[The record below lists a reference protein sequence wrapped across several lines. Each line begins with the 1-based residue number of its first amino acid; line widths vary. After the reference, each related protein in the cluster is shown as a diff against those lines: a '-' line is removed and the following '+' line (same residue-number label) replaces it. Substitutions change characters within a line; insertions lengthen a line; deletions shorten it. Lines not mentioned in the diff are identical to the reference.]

1 MLDGLLAELMLGLP
15 ALLVVGPRA
24 TGKST
29 TARRH
34 AATVVQL
41 DQPAEAT
48 VFEADPD
55 AALRDLPEP
64 VLLDEWQAVPSVLGA
79 VKRSVDTDSRP
90 GRFLLTGSVR
100 GDLDVNMWAAT
111 GRVVRVEMFPL
122 TVAEQLG
129 RGTRP
134 LIDRVVDTV
143 DLLPAEDAPD
153 LRGYVDLALRGG
165 FPDAALARPL
175 VRDRWLDSYVNQM
188 VTRDALDVDG
198 ARDPERLGR
207 FFHAYAVASA
217 GVVEHKALYEAA
229 HIDRK
234 TAIAYTQVL
243 KNLMIVDELPAWA
256 TNRLK
261 RLVRSPKRY
270 LIDSALFANSLAV
283 DAAAVMRNGDVL
295 GRLIE
300 TFVVAQLRAE
310 ATVAESRPRLFHLR
324 RADAGREVDV
334 VAETRGGGIVG
345 IEVKTTSAPK
355 PDDARHLAWLRD
367 EVGPDFVAG
376 IVLHTGP
383 RTFTMGDR
391 IVAAPI
397 CTLWA

>member
-1 MLDGLLAELMLGLP
+1 MLDGLLAELMEGLP

-34 AATVVQL
+34 VETIVQL
-41 DQPAEAT
+41 DQPGQAT

-64 VLLDEWQAVPSVLGA
+64 ILLDEWQAVPSVLGA
-79 VKRSVDTDSRP
+79 VKRAVDADFRP

-100 GDLDVNMWAAT
+100 GDLDAKMWPAT
-111 GRVVRVEMFPL
+111 GRVVRLEMFPL

-129 RGTRP
+129 RGTVP
-134 LIDRVVDTV
+134 LIDRAVGAV
-143 DLLPAEDAPD
+143 DLLPASDVPD
-153 LRGYVDLALRGG
+153 LRGYVELAVRGG
-165 FPDAALARPL
+165 FPEAALARPA
-175 VRDRWLDSYVNQM
+175 VRDRWLESYVDQM

-198 ARDPERLGR
+198 ARDPDRLRR

-217 GVVEHKALYEAA
+217 GVVEDKTLYEAA
-229 HIDRK
+229 RIDRK
-234 TAIAYTQVL
+234 TAVAYTQVL
-243 KNLMIVDELPAWA
+243 KNLMIIDELPAWA

-270 LIDSALFANSLAV
+270 LIDPALCASSMGV
-283 DAAAVMRNGDVL
+283 DVPAVMRSGDVL

-300 TFVVAQLRAE
+300 TFVLAQVRAE
-310 ATVAESRPRLFHLR
+310 ATVAGSRPRLFHLR
-324 RADAGREVDV
+324 RPDTGREVDV

-345 IEVKTTSAPK
+345 LEVKATSAPK

-367 EVGPDFVAG
+367 EAD
-376 IVLHTGP
+376 
-383 RTFTMGDR
+383 RTS
-391 IVAAPI
+391 
-397 CTLWA
+397 

>member
-1 MLDGLLAELMLGLP
+1 MLDGLLAELMEGLP

-34 AATVVQL
+34 VETIVQL
-41 DQPAEAT
+41 DQPGQAT

-64 VLLDEWQAVPSVLGA
+64 ILLDEWQAVPSVLGA
-79 VKRSVDTDSRP
+79 VKRAVDADFRP

-100 GDLDVNMWAAT
+100 GDLDAKMWPAT
-111 GRVVRVEMFPL
+111 GRVVRLEMFPL

-129 RGTRP
+129 RGTVP
-134 LIDRVVDTV
+134 LIDRAVGAV
-143 DLLPAEDAPD
+143 DLLPASDVPD
-153 LRGYVDLALRGG
+153 LRGYVELAVRGG
-165 FPDAALARPL
+165 FPEAALARPA
-175 VRDRWLDSYVNQM
+175 VRDRWLESYVDQM

-198 ARDPERLGR
+198 ARDPDRLRR

-217 GVVEHKALYEAA
+217 GVVEDKTLYEAA
-229 HIDRK
+229 RIDRK
-234 TAIAYTQVL
+234 TAVAYTQVL
-243 KNLMIVDELPAWA
+243 KNLMIIDELPAWA

-270 LIDSALFANSLAV
+270 LIDPALCASSMGV
-283 DAAAVMRNGDVL
+283 DVPAVMRSGDVL

-300 TFVVAQLRAE
+300 TFVLAQVRAE
-310 ATVAESRPRLFHLR
+310 AAVAESRPRLFHLR
-324 RADAGREVDV
+324 RADTGREVDV

-345 IEVKTTSAPK
+345 LEVKATSAPK

-367 EVGPDFVAG
+367 EAD
-376 IVLHTGP
+376 
-383 RTFTMGDR
+383 RTS
-391 IVAAPI
+391 
-397 CTLWA
+397 